1 MPYELALTELAH
13 GQFLR
18 RRRRRRA
25 AVEVLANAR
34 DRLSAVGARPALE
47 RCRRELEAS
56 GLSPKRPAAKGP
68 GRLTPQELTVSRLVV
83 SGMTNREIAGELMVS
98 IKTVEVH
105 LTSVYTKLEVT
116 SRTEL
121 RARARR
127 GELEILDG
135 QLGQRT

>member
-1 MPYELALTELAH
+1 MAA
-13 GQFLR
+13 
-18 RRRRRRA
+18 RA
-25 AVEVLANAR
+25 CVSSSGR
-34 DRLSAVGARPALE
+34 SSSTRCE
-47 RCRRELEAS
+47 RWRATAGFR
-56 GLSPKRPAAKGP
+56 
-68 GRLTPQELTVSRLVV
+68 
-83 SGMTNREIAGELMVS
+83 TNRAIAGELMVS

-135 QLGQRT
+135 QLVQRT